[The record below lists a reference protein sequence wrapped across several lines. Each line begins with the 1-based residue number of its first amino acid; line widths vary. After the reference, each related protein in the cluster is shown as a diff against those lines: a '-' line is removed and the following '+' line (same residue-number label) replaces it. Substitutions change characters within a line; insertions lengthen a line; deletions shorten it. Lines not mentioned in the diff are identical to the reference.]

1 MEALNDQ
8 YCSPRHVHSVLQRSR
23 AAMTENPLQGQR
35 VHNEAPAEGD
45 PDADPTDIRVHSQD
59 PAEGAD
65 VPETPEAKKS

>member
-1 MEALNDQ
+1 MITIAV
-8 YCSPRHVHSVLQRSR
+8 PHHVHRVLRRSR

-45 PDADPTDIRVHSQD
+45 PDADPTDIRVHTQD

-65 VPETPEAKKS
+65 VSEVPEARKNP